1 MTHFILTLSN
11 YLQNPITELFRI
23 VEKLFTKTVN
33 VLDEG
38 SEEYIRRR
46 DIRATIKQLE
56 ALDDEELRDIG
67 ISRGD
72 IEDIAHGRVD
82 RRW

>member
-11 YLQNPITELFRI
+11 YLQNPIAELFRI
-23 VEKLFTKTVN
+23 VEKLFTKTAN

-46 DIRATIKQLE
+46 DIRTTIKQLE
-56 ALDDEELRDIG
+56 ALGDEELRDIG